1 MVEENSV
8 ATALYRLA
16 ILESQ
21 PLRSPKDL
29 LEWDRLRKWVLS
41 DGRLLQQY
49 REQHYFM
56 CAEEVTKN
64 EKAPKNNRSL
74 FSRLLT
80 FLRTEI

>member
-1 MVEENSV
+1 MGEERSV

-21 PLRSPKDL
+21 PIRNPNEL

-41 DGRLLQQY
+41 DPELLRQY
-49 REQHYFM
+49 QEQHYFS

-64 EKAPKNNRSL
+64 EMAPKNNRPII
-74 FSRLLT
+74 SR
-80 FLRTEI
+80 FLDFIFRR

>member
-1 MVEENSV
+1 MGEERSV

-21 PLRSPKDL
+21 PIRNPNEL

-41 DGRLLQQY
+41 DPELLRQY
-49 REQHYFM
+49 QEQHYFS

-64 EKAPKNNRSL
+64 EMAPKNNRSII
-74 FSRLLT
+74 SR
-80 FLRTEI
+80 FLDFIFRR